1 MVVYDHR
8 AMLLPAILPAPVLV
22 CCVKTHHHIA
32 IVDLCIA
39 VCGSSVWQCVSWGV
53 RVVYRVVYEHG
64 GVHPI
69 RDLDLGRR
77 RMSLALDAWHRQ
89 YPLTDSSACRRSVY
103 I

>member
-1 MVVYDHR
+1 M
-8 AMLLPAILPAPVLV
+8 
-22 CCVKTHHHIA
+22 
-32 IVDLCIA
+32 
-39 VCGSSVWQCVSWGV
+39 

-103 I
+103 SSVWQ